1 MNRRKLI
8 GVVASVLVALGGTFV
23 ILRSSN
29 SSKPAPVALAEPA
42 VTVLKVVKPVP
53 KGTAADKLGDAVQE
67 VSVPASQRAAGAAA
81 TLADLTGLVVSTDLV
96 PDEQVMKA
104 RFITAQEQQRTEVA
118 NTGGSGLMG
127 VWLSLE
133 PLRALGGRVQPGD
146 QVAVV
151 TSFVNVPSNGKNAE
165 GAVPATAILLH
176 KVPVLEVV
184 GGILP
189 AAPAPDGSAVT
200 TIAPVAPLLVKLGV
214 TAGESER
221 LIYAMNNGALWL
233 ASEANDV
240 PEDGTKVVTRD
251 NVYDKTLRRY
261 ELTPLTSTPPATP
274 TGAGAVNTDPFA
286 STATTTPGTAGAA
299 GAPVAGA
306 PVAGAAGATGAT
318 GATPTTKAPVA
329 GTAATTKAPGAVAPT
344 TKAPAAAATIAK
356 PAIGAPAPAATP
368 AGANGAAVAN
378 GAGAAP
384 ATGAQQ

>member
-81 TLADLTGLVVSTDLV
+81 TLADLTGLVVSTELV

-151 TSFVNVPSNGKNAE
+151 TSFVNVPSNGKNPE

-184 GGILP
+184 GGFVP
-189 AAPAPDGSAVT
+189 AAPAPDGSTAAT

-286 STATTTPGTAGAA
+286 AATTTTTAAA
-299 GAPVAGA
+299 GA
-306 PVAGAAGATGAT
+306 GAT
-318 GATPTTKAPVA
+318 GATPTKKAPAA
-329 GTAATTKAPGAVAPT
+329 GTRTTKAPGAAAATPT
-344 TKAPAAAATIAK
+344 TKAPAAAAATIAK
-356 PAIGAPAPAATP
+356 PAIGAPVTVAPPAGA
-368 AGANGAAVAN
+368 AGANGAAVPN

-384 ATGAQQ
+384 AAGAQQ